1 MIIRVSQFSST
12 TRNLVPR
19 FRSGSKGEGIW
30 LRNANGSTQSWLLF
44 LKKLIPFVDVFISL
58 LQVIM
63 MKLSSFLQ
71 DLHRTYERI
80 KGGHSERTDPCKVDC
95 LVDNIEEGGGSNSR
109 IETYK
114 NIESKVRR
122 YHGKF
127 RAGMQSF
134 DA

>member
-1 MIIRVSQFSST
+1 
-12 TRNLVPR
+12 
-19 FRSGSKGEGIW
+19 
-30 LRNANGSTQSWLLF
+30 
-44 LKKLIPFVDVFISL
+44 
-58 LQVIM
+58 M
-63 MKLSSFLQ
+63 MKSASFLQ
-71 DLHRTYERI
+71 ELHRTYERI
-80 KGGHSERTDPCKVDC
+80 KGGHSGRTGLCKVDY
-95 LVDNIEEGGGSNSR
+95 LVDNIEEGGRSNSQ